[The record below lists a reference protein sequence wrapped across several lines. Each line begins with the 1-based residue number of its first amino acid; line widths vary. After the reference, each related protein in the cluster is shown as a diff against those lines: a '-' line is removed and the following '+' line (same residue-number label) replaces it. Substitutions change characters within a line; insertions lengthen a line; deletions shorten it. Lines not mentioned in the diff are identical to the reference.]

1 MAKRKSTNKDLQ
13 RIAQKTIAQAAQ
25 TPLKTVVMAY
35 KQILLSLAIF
45 PSHGI
50 EMIIDIYT
58 YVYIG
63 TRIPRHVLKF

>member
-1 MAKRKSTNKDLQ
+1 MKAW
-13 RIAQKTIAQAAQ
+13 AAQ
-25 TPLKTVVMAY
+25 TTLKTVVMAY
-35 KQILLSLAIF
+35 KQILLSLTIF

-50 EMIIDIYT
+50 EMIIDLYT

>member
-1 MAKRKSTNKDLQ
+1 MAKRKSTNNDLQ
-13 RIAQKTIAQAAQ
+13 RIAQKTKAWAAQ

-35 KQILLSLAIF
+35 KQILLSLMVF
-45 PSHGI
+45 PNHGI